1 MRKYY
6 IEVDDKGNETKRTL
20 TTFQEQ
26 DDLESM
32 SLLELSEVYYQA
44 SAELSSKARKITMLE
59 RLIREHPDETDY
71 LEPKDNEIELN
82 FLEGGNN
89 IAEAMEELTE

>member
-59 RLIREHPDETDY
+59 RLIQEKRAIDFFTPERR
-71 LEPKDNEIELN
+71 EIELN
-82 FLEGGNN
+82 FIEGGNN

>member
-59 RLIREHPDETDY
+59 RLIQEKRAIDFFTPEGR
-71 LEPKDNEIELN
+71 EIELN
-82 FLEGGNN
+82 FIEGGNN

>member
-1 MRKYY
+1 MRRYFV
-6 IEVDDKGNETKRTL
+6 EVDDKGNEIKRTL

-59 RLIREHPDETDY
+59 RLIQEKRAIDFFTPEGR
-71 LEPKDNEIELN
+71 EIELN
-82 FLEGGNN
+82 FIEGGNN

>member
-59 RLIREHPDETDY
+59 RLIQEKRAIDFFTPEGR
-71 LEPKDNEIELN
+71 EIELN
-82 FLEGGNN
+82 FIEGSNN

>member
-6 IEVDDKGNETKRTL
+6 IEIDDKGNETKRTL

-26 DDLESM
+26 DDFESM

-44 SAELSSKARKITMLE
+44 SAELSSKARKITMIE
-59 RLIREHPDETDY
+59 GLIRQQPPINFQTPEGR
-71 LEPKDNEIELN
+71 EIELN
-82 FLEGGNN
+82 FIEGGNN
-89 IAEAMEELTE
+89 IADTMEELSE

>member
-1 MRKYY
+1 MRRYF

-26 DDLESM
+26 EDFESM
-32 SLLELSEVYYQA
+32 TMLELSEVYYQT
-44 SAELSSKARKITMLE
+44 SAELSSKARKISMIE
-59 RLIREHPDETDY
+59 GLIREQPAMDFQTPEGR
-71 LEPKDNEIELN
+71 EIELN

-89 IAEAMEELTE
+89 IADAMEELTE

>member
-44 SAELSSKARKITMLE
+44 TAEFSSKARKISMIE
-59 RLIREHPDETDY
+59 RLIQEKRAIDFFTPEGR
-71 LEPKDNEIELN
+71 EIELN
-82 FLEGGNN
+82 FIEGGNN
-89 IAEAMEELTE
+89 IAEAMEEVTE